1 MLLTYELSLGLSEI
15 ARKYHSVRAQEI
27 LFHLRRDTLGS
38 QIHHL
43 DASRHGKL
51 LWKDLFCETNYTS
64 DTSASHLKTW
74 QDVFKKS
81 VGIFL
86 IRLNVYDSKKRR
98 DVVLTYLRTYL
109 YLFIIML
116 KSREKGKNE
125 YSAQKTIFEIL
136 HIINLLLQGFLGGG
150 GFRGGSFSWW
160 SFGCGSFSRDLAP
173 ENFHQI
179 FKHFCAYPIS
189 RQFYAHPINEHHCAH
204 PIYKTLCTSNI

>member
-1 MLLTYELSLGLSEI
+1 M
-15 ARKYHSVRAQEI
+15 
-27 LFHLRRDTLGS
+27 
-38 QIHHL
+38 
-43 DASRHGKL
+43 
-51 LWKDLFCETNYTS
+51 
-64 DTSASHLKTW
+64 
-74 QDVFKKS
+74 
-81 VGIFL
+81 

-98 DVVLTYLRTYL
+98 EVVLTYLRTYL